1 MPLHKLINA
10 LTAICVLSV
19 QIHGQS
25 AEHNSSQ
32 DVTRRAQRGYYNL
45 RTHGFNGFKATI
57 EPNWEVIL
65 AHTATPK
72 NLEVFRAVRFS
83 MIAEANGAVTVEYEI
98 EDREKRRLESTMKQ
112 IQKNMQGLVGGFFD
126 TWRMFMVSSAFETPG
141 QIRIEE
147 HVDSYRLSYSLQWAD
162 VVLTTTTDFVITE
175 WKLTSPSVKR
185 TIRPQFQKTGEG
197 LLLTGYIGDSE
208 PIGPGVRTT
217 LNFSIEYSA
226 AGGMKLPHKLRINGM
241 HGSEAVAAELTFT
254 QYVLNPAPT
263 DETTP

>member
-1 MPLHKLINA
+1 MPLQKLANA
-10 LTAICVLSV
+10 LITVCVLTV
-19 QIHGQS
+19 QLHAQS
-25 AEHNSSQ
+25 AEHNSNQ
-32 DVTRRAQRGYYNL
+32 DVVRRAQREYYNL
-45 RTHGFNGFKATI
+45 RTRGFNGFKATI

-72 NLEVFRAVRFS
+72 NLKVFRAVRFS

-98 EDREKRRLESTMKQ
+98 EDRERRRLESTMKQ

-126 TWRMFMVSSAFETPG
+126 TWRMFMVSSAFAAPG

-147 HVDSYRLSYSLQWAD
+147 HVDSYRLSYSLDWAD
-162 VVLTTTTDFVITE
+162 VVLTTTKDFVITE
-175 WKLTSPSVKR
+175 WNLTSASVKR

-197 LLLTGYIGDSE
+197 LLLTGYTGDTE

-217 LNFSIEYSA
+217 LNFSIEPHA
-226 AGGMKLPHKLRINGM
+226 VGGMKLPYKLRIKGM

-254 QYVLNPAPT
+254 KYVLHPAHA